1 MFIASII
8 IISACLP
15 CSGLRPLALLHHGEH
30 PKSTSTLHSMLFFHG
45 DLRQSE
51 NPAKFLMEFNQIMCR
66 LPSTIMDGEKIEAL
80 EDYLSTGS
88 PADGW
93 YKGLN
98 STQRTMW
105 AALVTDFEKRWLPIN
120 FIRADKE
127 ATITKDDFCKLDAL
141 ALESK
146 RLPQST
152 ALEAPVLLTSLDTFA
167 HSPHLDLPP
176 PTQTQ
181 TLTSFNTQ
189 SQQLYSFPASAS
201 QALCP
206 SRHPNR
212 RQNCSECF
220 TPVMCSTQ

>member
-1 MFIASII
+1 
-8 IISACLP
+8 
-15 CSGLRPLALLHHGEH
+15 
-30 PKSTSTLHSMLFFHG
+30 
-45 DLRQSE
+45 
-51 NPAKFLMEFNQIMCR
+51 
-66 LPSTIMDGEKIEAL
+66 MDGEKIEAL

-120 FIRADKE
+120 FNFIRADEE

-146 RLPQST
+146 RLPQSM

-176 PTQTQ
+176 LTQTQ

-189 SQQLYSFPASAS
+189 SQQLYSFLPPLHKHYAHQGTQTEDRIVRSVSLQSCA
-201 QALCP
+201 A
-206 SRHPNR
+206 PNSWADEVDI
-212 RQNCSECF
+212 NIF
-220 TPVMCSTQ
+220 MP